1 LPRKKQGG
9 KSGVLDSLLVAAL
22 VGNIDVLKKDLE
34 DCADVNQK
42 IWNRYTPLRVAA
54 KEGRGRIIEQL
65 IAKRADVNAKNDDGE
80 IQLDCSVDDFEFA
93 DIIRK
98 YSGKAAKEL
107 KVEEK

>member
-1 LPRKKQGG
+1 M
-9 KSGVLDSLLVAAL
+9 
-22 VGNIDVLKKDLE
+22 LKKDLE
-34 DCADVNQK
+34 DGTDVNQK
-42 IWNRYTPLRVAA
+42 IWNRYTPLRVDK
-54 KEGRGRIIEQL
+54 KEGRRRIIELL
-65 IAKRADVNAKNDDGE
+65 IAKRADVNAKNGDGE